1 MTFAVTGCPYLAV
14 VLGQHA
20 DVHLPLELLLQ
31 LYHATVATEHVD
43 AIVRAP
49 GVARNA
55 QALYATPR
63 ASQTRGG
70 IALEFLCLAGD
81 PPAVLRP
88 NVALATDDGLVRRA
102 DLCHAV
108 HPLQLLPRPLRPNHV
123 GEFDSWSGEIGG

>member
-63 ASQTRGG
+63 LPNEGG
-70 IALEFLCLAGD
+70 HCARIPLS
-81 PPAVLRP
+81 
-88 NVALATDDGLVRRA
+88 RR
-102 DLCHAV
+102 
-108 HPLQLLPRPLRPNHV
+108 
-123 GEFDSWSGEIGG
+123 